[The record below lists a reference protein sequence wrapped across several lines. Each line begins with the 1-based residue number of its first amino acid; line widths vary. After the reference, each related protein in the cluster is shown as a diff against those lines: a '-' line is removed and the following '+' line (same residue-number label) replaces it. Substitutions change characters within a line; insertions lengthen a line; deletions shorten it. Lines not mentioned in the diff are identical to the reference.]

1 MFIIYT
7 IYVYISLNTIPVPI
21 ITDLSNRSVPLSIS
35 TSALGTLVPDET
47 LIQNHYDLFTRF
59 SV

>member
-47 LIQNHYDLFTRF
+47 LIQNHYDLFTRV